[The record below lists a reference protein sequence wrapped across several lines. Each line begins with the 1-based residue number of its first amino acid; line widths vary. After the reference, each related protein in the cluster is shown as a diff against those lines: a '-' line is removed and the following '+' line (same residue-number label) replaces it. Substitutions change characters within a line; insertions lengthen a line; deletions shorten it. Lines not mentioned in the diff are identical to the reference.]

1 MNCIELTNRKIYVSE
16 SYSEV
21 KAMIHSQAN
30 FIEVTELYDDF
41 EYIINTTN
49 KKNITSSRKL
59 TVNKSNIIIL
69 R

>member
-1 MNCIELTNRKIYVSE
+1 MNCIELKNRKIFISE

-21 KAMIHSQAN
+21 KAMIHSKSK

-41 EYIINTTN
+41 KYIANTTH
-49 KKNITSSRKL
+49 KINITSSRKL
-59 TVNKSNIIIL
+59 TLNKSNIIIL